1 MTPSVPLDPVYPR
14 SPLEPANPTEPVNP
28 VDPAYPTTLVQ
39 NIPPVLFAAND
50 WPALPAALLAYKKFV
65 YMLDTLKVVPVI
77 VVVIA
82 PGMLD
87 IETVSFINVGD
98 PAVVTV
104 VPVPLASTKVEP
116 ISVSILVLLIAVNG
130 AVGTVNPLML

>member
-1 MTPSVPLDPVYPR
+1 
-14 SPLEPANPTEPVNP
+14 
-28 VDPAYPTTLVQ
+28 
-39 NIPPVLFAAND
+39 
-50 WPALPAALLAYKKFV
+50 
-65 YMLDTLKVVPVI
+65 MLDTLKVVPSI

-87 IETVSFINVGD
+87 IETVSLINVGD
-98 PAVVTV
+98 PAVVIV
-104 VPVPLASTKVEP
+104 VPVPLASTKVLP